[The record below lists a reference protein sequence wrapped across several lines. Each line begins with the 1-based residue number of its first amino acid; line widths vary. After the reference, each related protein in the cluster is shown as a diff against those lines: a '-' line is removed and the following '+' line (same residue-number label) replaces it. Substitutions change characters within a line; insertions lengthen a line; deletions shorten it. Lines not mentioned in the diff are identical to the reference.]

1 MAGMFG
7 SVLENLVLPLPVI
20 RIHAQLIV
28 ISPGRSVE
36 GRFLQIHYLIDLDS
50 SPPRDSSSTSRQIHV
65 VAELEIHRV
74 GNTERKDDIVFLH
87 QGKPAFSPS
96 INGGRKSCLTEY
108 VFDVYHNASKVR
120 RIKKKSAYFGHSY
133 TRQ

>member
-20 RIHAQLIV
+20 RVHPQLIV

-36 GRFLQIHYLIDLDS
+36 GRFLQIHYLIDLGQQ
-50 SPPRDSSSTSRQIHV
+50 STQGLVKHSRQIHV

-74 GNTERKDDIVFLH
+74 GNAERKDDIVFLH
-87 QGKPAFSPS
+87 QGKPAFSPG
-96 INGGRKSCLTEY
+96 INGGRKSCLTGY

-120 RIKKKSAYFGHSY
+120 R
-133 TRQ
+133 